1 MKRLLKIVDVCTRVE
16 GHGTVKILLQNDEIS
31 NVDFEI
37 QSNRGFE
44 SFLIGK
50 KLNDIP
56 KIVSRICGLCYASQT
71 IASCKAVENFFNI
84 STPEQSILLR
94 HLLLFGELIKSHS
107 MHFYFQSLPDLFQ
120 IFDISQKLFS
130 PYELIRYDS
139 QLTTYIYEL
148 IKIGNEIEKIFGG
161 RSVHLITS
169 IPGGIVY
176 LPSRKDISMARKYFQ
191 KAKINL
197 EFIIDKFIGVFSN
210 RVPPEEY
217 DLPNVMYMGLNN
229 FGNFNRYSGTLK
241 IKENV
246 KNSIEFEEKNYSSYF
261 EKDINLRGIDFHFDK
276 NKRFLV
282 GPISR
287 YKITE
292 NYENDNINTYLGYF
306 DKSWQ
311 NSVLFSNFLR
321 LIEMYFETQQGLII
335 LEEPVLNR
343 RTILPSLTSLK
354 NSEGI
359 GVIEAPRGM
368 LLHHYYINDNEI
380 IKKAKIF
387 IPTEINIPIINDTI
401 TKYAQELYNR
411 TGDIN
416 IVKKKIQTIIRAFD
430 PCISCVAH

>member
-1 MKRLLKIVDVCTRVE
+1 VKRLLKIVDVCTRVE

>member
-343 RTILPSLTSLK
+343 RTMLPSLTSLK

>member
-1 MKRLLKIVDVCTRVE
+1 MLKIVDVCTRVE

-71 IASCKAVENFFNI
+71 IASCKAVESFFNV
-84 STPEQSILLR
+84 SAPEQSILLR
-94 HLLLFGELIKSHS
+94 YLLLFGELIKSHS
-107 MHFYFQSLPDLFQ
+107 MHYYFQSLPDLFQ
-120 IFDISQKLFS
+120 IFDISQKPFS
-130 PYELIRYDS
+130 PYELIRYNS

-161 RSVHLITS
+161 RSVHLITP

-176 LPSRKDISMARKYFQ
+176 LPSRKEISMARKYFQ

-197 EFIIDKFIGVFSN
+197 EFIIDKFIDVFSN
-210 RVPPEEY
+210 CVPPKEY
-217 DLPNVMYMGLNN
+217 DLPNVMYLGLNN

-276 NKRFLV
+276 NKKFLV

-311 NSVLFSNFLR
+311 NCVLFANFLR
-321 LIEMYFETQQGLII
+321 LLEMYFETQQGLKI

-343 RTILPSLTSLK
+343 RTLLPSLTSLK

-368 LLHHYYINDNEI
+368 LLHHYYINDTKI

-387 IPTEINIPIINDTI
+387 IPTEINIPIINDII

-416 IVKKKIQTIIRAFD
+416 IVKKKIQTIVRAFD
-430 PCISCVAH
+430 PCVSCVAH

>member
-1 MKRLLKIVDVCTRVE
+1 VKRLLKIVDVCTRVE

-343 RTILPSLTSLK
+343 RTMLPSLTSLK

>member
-1 MKRLLKIVDVCTRVE
+1 MIVLLKIVDVCTRVE

-31 NVDFEI
+31 NVNFEI
-37 QSNRGFE
+37 GSNRGFE

-50 KLNDIP
+50 KLNDVP

-71 IASCKAVENFFNI
+71 IASCKAIENLFEI
-84 STPEQSILLR
+84 AVPEQSILLR
-94 HLLLFGELIKSHS
+94 YLLLFGELIKSHS
-107 MHFYFQSLPDLFQ
+107 MHFFFQSLPDLFQ
-120 IFDISQKLFS
+120 IFEISQKPFS

-139 QLTTYIYEL
+139 QLTTNVYEL
-148 IKIGNEIEKIFGG
+148 IKIGNEIERIFGG
-161 RSVHLITS
+161 RSVHLITP
-169 IPGGIVY
+169 IPGGLIY
-176 LPSRKDISMARKYFQ
+176 LPSRKNISIARKYFQ
-191 KAKINL
+191 KAIINL
-197 EFIIDKFIGVFSN
+197 EWIIEKFIDVFSN
-210 RVPPEEY
+210 LAPPKEY
-217 DLPNVMYMGLNN
+217 NLPNIMYLGLNN
-229 FGNFNRYSGTLK
+229 LGNFDRYKGTLK
-241 IKENV
+241 IKENER
-246 KNSIEFEEKNYSSYF
+246 NSIEFEEKNYSSYF

-276 NKRFLV
+276 SKRFLV

-292 NYENDNINTYLGYF
+292 NYEIDNINTYLEYF

-311 NSVLFSNFLR
+311 NGVLFANFLR
-321 LIEMYFETQQGLII
+321 LLEMYFESQQGLTI

-343 RTILPSLTSLK
+343 RTLLPSLTSLK

-368 LLHHYYINDNEI
+368 LLHHYYVDDNSL

-387 IPTEINIPIINDTI
+387 IPTEINISIINDII
-401 TKYAQELYNR
+401 TKFAQELYNK

-416 IVKKKIQTIIRAFD
+416 LVKKKVQTVIRAFD

>member
-197 EFIIDKFIGVFSN
+197 EFIIDN
-210 RVPPEEY
+210 WA
-217 DLPNVMYMGLNN
+217 
-229 FGNFNRYSGTLK
+229 
-241 IKENV
+241 
-246 KNSIEFEEKNYSSYF
+246 
-261 EKDINLRGIDFHFDK
+261 
-276 NKRFLV
+276 FL
-282 GPISR
+282 
-287 YKITE
+287 
-292 NYENDNINTYLGYF
+292 
-306 DKSWQ
+306 
-311 NSVLFSNFLR
+311 
-321 LIEMYFETQQGLII
+321 
-335 LEEPVLNR
+335 
-343 RTILPSLTSLK
+343 
-354 NSEGI
+354 
-359 GVIEAPRGM
+359 
-368 LLHHYYINDNEI
+368 
-380 IKKAKIF
+380 
-387 IPTEINIPIINDTI
+387 
-401 TKYAQELYNR
+401 
-411 TGDIN
+411 
-416 IVKKKIQTIIRAFD
+416 
-430 PCISCVAH
+430 